1 MPVKSGFPFGSLGT
15 GLLEPFWADT
25 EMEVM
30 EVHAKPPT
38 STKIIEIKM
47 AVAKLLFMANSLSQ

>member
-1 MPVKSGFPFGSLGT
+1 
-15 GLLEPFWADT
+15 
-25 EMEVM
+25 MEVM
-30 EVHAKPPT
+30 EVHAKPTT